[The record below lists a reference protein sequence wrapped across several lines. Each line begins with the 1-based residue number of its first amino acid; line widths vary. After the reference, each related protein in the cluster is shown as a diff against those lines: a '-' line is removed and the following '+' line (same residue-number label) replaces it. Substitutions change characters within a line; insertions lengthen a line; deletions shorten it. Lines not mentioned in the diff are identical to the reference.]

1 MLGAAISRFWGRA
14 RRCCPE
20 PVSPPPLGH
29 SLDVWEAKEVECP
42 PVPGSHPLDPAG
54 STCTSLLRHLPPSL
68 PCSPGHSEQSP
79 KGLRGPSRQ
88 QQIRIFMCGW
98 MEAAW
103 GPRGCWRETGGRPP
117 WDPVRPTLQG
127 PQGRVGLGRAGK
139 RKRAGSCE
147 LWRERAAWS
156 PGPARPLPS
165 WILSAN

>member
-1 MLGAAISRFWGRA
+1 M
-14 RRCCPE
+14 
-20 PVSPPPLGH
+20 
-29 SLDVWEAKEVECP
+29 ECP

-54 STCTSLLRHLPPSL
+54 STCTSLLRQLPPSL
-68 PCSPGHSEQSP
+68 PCSPGHTEQSP

-127 PQGRVGLGRAGK
+127 PQGRVGLGRAAKVPLG
-139 RKRAGSCE
+139 
-147 LWRERAAWS
+147 
-156 PGPARPLPS
+156 PLPGKVHRPGAGPKKKKREKKKKNNKGRGR
-165 WILSAN
+165 ANLLFMLRQLVLWFLGLWTQTELHH